1 MTEDTFQD
9 EINLAGSIATASTKA
24 MGRAALIGVIPIL
37 EFGLLIAASLL
48 IVSIPIRLLK
58 RWENG

>member
-1 MTEDTFQD
+1 MTTWEEEFDM
-9 EINLAGSIATASTKA
+9 AGGIATASTKA

-48 IVSIPIRLLK
+48 VVSIPIRLLK
-58 RWENG
+58 RWEDGG

>member
-1 MTEDTFQD
+1 MSDFQD
-9 EINLAGSIATASTKA
+9 EINLAGGIATASTKA
-24 MGRAALIGVIPIL
+24 MGRAALIGVFPIL

-48 IVSIPIRLLK
+48 VVSIPIRLLK